1 MSYHWTSIIGLI
13 ISFLP
18 LSLVNA
24 HEIDKLL
31 IKQKSNSVLISQN
44 TSGERKV
51 TIEIKVSESK
61 SSGES
66 WDIDRSVIDIA
77 PQSGSVIKSIYE
89 KPDIAI
95 CIKNES
101 SSMACLTDK
110 VNPEIT
116 VSCQDS
122 YSCIFDDIFIPSG
135 QSKLVIVDLDAFEH
149 DIIGEGYCEINSE
162 CQLGRAKIKLSATSQ
177 NNDWSEIVN
186 FLSEYY
192 NRNQNNPKVAG
203 FAQQMLIIAQKSS
216 NQPWAGEFTRSSFIN
231 AVDDIKNHSNFWS
244 SPEYRSGWDEVSS
257 KWCRKISGYEST
269 QQSQARYDCGFMISG
284 NHHLDRHIKPGFNK
298 YAEKVFRSAISNSNS
313 NNLIE
318 NIISSVEQIRQEHN
332 QFLKQAIEPGIRKN
346 QYISWSLKK
355 IGVNLVP
362 LKAVCVREEAFLN
375 ALAKLER
382 EGLISNINSQ
392 EIQRRIKSSYKQK
405 EDINTNFIQTSPN
418 RENNSNESLREP
430 LWGEPEDNTN
440 QPLKEPLWGE
450 PETNESSP
458 PGEPIF

>member
-31 IKQKSNSVLISQN
+31 IKQKSDSVLISQN

-51 TIEIKVSESK
+51 TIKIKVSESK

-66 WDIDRSVIDIA
+66 WDIDRSVIDMA
-77 PQSGSVIKSIYE
+77 PQSGGTIKSLYE

-95 CIKNES
+95 CIQNELGNNDCIPGHVNKPQNILH
-101 SSMACLTDK
+101 ARCEDK
-110 VNPEIT
+110 
-116 VSCQDS
+116 
-122 YSCIFDDIFIPSG
+122 YSCNFPSVTLPSG
-135 QSKLVIVDLDAFEH
+135 KFKVVIVDVDFAANDL
-149 DIIGEGYCEINSE
+149 IGYGNCDLNSE
-162 CQLGRAKIKLSATSQ
+162 CQVGQATIKISATSQ
-177 NNDWSEIVN
+177 NNDWSEIIN
-186 FLSEYY
+186 FLTEYY
-192 NRNQNNPKVAG
+192 NRNRNNPKLAG
-203 FAQQMLIIAQKSS
+203 FAEQMSIIAQRAYGK
-216 NQPWAGEFTRSSFIN
+216 PWAGDFTKSSFLE
-231 AVDDIKNHSNFWS
+231 AVEDIKADPDFWN
-244 SPEYRSGWDEVSS
+244 SPPYRSDLDEFSS
-257 KWCRKISGYEST
+257 HFCRTGLDT
-269 QQSQARYDCGFMISG
+269 NRLAPYDCGFAIAG
-284 NHHLDRHIKPGFNK
+284 NHHLDRHIQPGFNK
-298 YAEKVFRSAISNSNS
+298 YTEKVFRSTISNSNS
-313 NNLIE
+313 NSLIE

-332 QFLKQAIEPGIRKN
+332 QFLKQAIKPGIREN

-355 IGVNLVP
+355 IGVNVVP
-362 LKAVCVREEAFLN
+362 KKAVSVREEAFLN
-375 ALAKLER
+375 ALAKLEQ
-382 EGLISNINSQ
+382 EGLISNINYQ

-405 EDINTNFIQTSPN
+405 EDNTSVIQTSPN

-430 LWGEPEDNTN
+430 LWGEPEDNSN